1 MYLIVT
7 TGFRC
12 LILFSRLEESRLK
25 ITVTNT
31 IEYILEYVV
40 RLQIYGRTLS
50 LESSFYHIFIQ
61 VQKSEWEPYID
72 PRVITPPIYYGVPY
86 RYGDAC
92 TRIVILCVVT
102 LVHVYCISDD
112 TYCTYTFKHFVIK

>member
-1 MYLIVT
+1 MDPIVT

-12 LILFSRLEESRLK
+12 LILFSPLEESRLK
-25 ITVTNT
+25 IIATNAL
-31 IEYILEYVV
+31 EYILEDVV

-72 PRVITPPIYYGVPY
+72 PRVITPPHNIMGSHT
-86 RYGDAC
+86 GM
-92 TRIVILCVVT
+92 VIPVRAL
-102 LVHVYCISDD
+102 
-112 TYCTYTFKHFVIK
+112 